1 MAVYSIKNNFIE
13 ITVNSLGAELSSLK
27 DAVGTELLWQAS
39 KDIWP
44 RHTPVLFPI
53 VGRLKN
59 NSFTYKGQNYSLS
72 QHGFA
77 RDKEF
82 LLIEQS
88 ENNLKFEL
96 TADESTLEI
105 YPFHFSLIISYTLK
119 GATLDISYEIFNPD
133 NKELLFSIGAHPGFS
148 TCRESGES
156 LNDYYLEIEGVS
168 ALIAERL
175 QDGLLSGN
183 TYEISLHK
191 NVLPLTTE
199 LFDNDALVFKSNQI
213 KSVKL
218 KSKNSGHGIE
228 LICNDWPYFGIWTK
242 KGCNQFVCLEPWFGI
257 TDSIISNGEINT
269 KEGIIQLDSLARK
282 TVSYRIS
289 LI

>member
-13 ITVNSLGAELSSLK
+13 IKVNSLGAELSSLK
-27 DAVGTELLWQAS
+27 NTLGTELLWQAS

-44 RHTPVLFPI
+44 RHAPVLFPI

-59 NSFTYKGQNYSLS
+59 NSFVYSGQNYSLS

-77 RDKEF
+77 RDKDF

-88 ENNLKFEL
+88 DNNLKFEL

-119 GATLDISYEIFNPD
+119 EATLDISYEIFNPD
-133 NKELLFSIGAHPGFS
+133 NKELLFGVGAHPGFS
-148 TCRESGES
+148 TSRESGES
-156 LNDYYLEIEGVS
+156 LEDYYLEMEDVS
-168 ALIAERL
+168 TLIAERL

-183 TYEISLHK
+183 TYEIALNK
-191 NVLPLTTE
+191 GVMPLSVE
-199 LFDNDALVFKSNQI
+199 LFDNDALVFKNNQI
-213 KSVKL
+213 KSIKL
-218 KSKNSGHGIE
+218 KSKKSKNSVE
-228 LICNDWPYFGIWTK
+228 LICKDWPYFGIWTK

-257 TDSIISNGEINT
+257 TDSINTDSVINS
-269 KEGIIQLDSLARK
+269 KEGIIQLASLARK
-282 TVSYRIS
+282 TFNYQIS

>member
-13 ITVNSLGAELSSLK
+13 IKVNSLGAELSSLK
-27 DAVGTELLWQAS
+27 TSGGTELLWQAN

-44 RHTPVLFPI
+44 RHAPVLFPI

-59 NSFTYKGQNYSLS
+59 NSFVYKDQNYSLS

-82 LLIEQS
+82 ILIEQS

-119 GATLDISYEIFNPD
+119 DTVLDISYQIYNPD
-133 NKELLFSIGAHPGFS
+133 NKEMLFSIGAHPGFS
-148 TCRESGES
+148 TNREAGES
-156 LNDYYLEIEGVS
+156 LQDYYLEMEGVS

-183 TYEISLHK
+183 TYEIALNK
-191 NVLPLTTE
+191 GVLPLSVE
-199 LFDNDALVFKSNQI
+199 LFDNDALVFKNNQI
-213 KSVKL
+213 KSIKL
-218 KSKNSGHGIE
+218 KSKKSKNTVE

-257 TDSIISNGEINT
+257 TDEVATSGNFNYKPGILNLLLNERIIKRFSI
-269 KEGIIQLDSLARK
+269 
-282 TVSYRIS
+282 TVS
-289 LI
+289 